1 VHFDTHEK
9 ARKVGRRRVF
19 LSLGA
24 DSRQDYVTAWGLFP
38 AQYANQS
45 HFRNEYFT
53 KTSNFSYTADA
64 EADGILPR
72 TAYQ

>member
-1 VHFDTHEK
+1 
-9 ARKVGRRRVF
+9 

-38 AQYANQS
+38 AQYANQPC
-45 HFRNEYFT
+45 FRNEYFT
-53 KTSNFSYTADA
+53 NIGNFSYALA
-64 EADGILPR
+64 LEADGISPR

>member
-1 VHFDTHEK
+1 
-9 ARKVGRRRVF
+9 

-38 AQYANQS
+38 AQYRIEPSN
-45 HFRNEYFT
+45 RNEYFT
-53 KTSNFSYTADA
+53 KIGKFSYMSAF

-72 TAYQ
+72 TEYQ